1 MSSTSAS
8 APGRGRSA
16 HPYDDTGVID
26 ARAPRFNQATVGL
39 ISLLAVVTGW
49 WPLYGVLAAQLILG
63 LTLGRRW
70 CLPCVAYFELVQPR
84 FGEGEIEDARP
95 PRFANIIG
103 ASVLAAATLASAAGL
118 TGLGRALGA
127 LVAALA
133 LLAAVTGLCVGCE
146 LYRLLARARGVRP
159 GRVAAFDLAELGLD
173 RDEPG
178 LDRGTSGEV
187 VVEFTHPLCG
197 RCQSVGRELREG
209 TRPVVTVDVSQR
221 PELARRYH
229 VTLVPTAF
237 AVDGDGRVLERL
249 A

>member
-1 MSSTSAS
+1 MTAS
-8 APGRGRSA
+8 LDAPVRTA
-16 HPYDDTGVID
+16 HPYDDTAVID
-26 ARAPRFNQATVGL
+26 ARAPRFNQTVVGL
-39 ISLLAVVTGW
+39 VSLLAVVTGW

-103 ASVLAAATLASAAGL
+103 ATVLSLATLASASGL
-118 TGLGRALGA
+118 IGLGRALGG

-146 LYRLLARARGVRP
+146 LYRLSARLRGVRP
-159 GRVAAFDLAELGLD
+159 GQVATFDLAALTA
-173 RDEPG
+173 
-178 LDRGTSGEV
+178 GTADGPAEGPV

-197 RCQSVGRELREG
+197 RCQTVGRELRERG
-209 TRPVVTVDVSQR
+209 EEVVTIDVSKE
-221 PELARRYH
+221 PDLARRYH
-229 VTLVPTAF
+229 VSLVPAAF
-237 AVDGDGRVLERL
+237 SVAADGRVLERL